1 MLKSIH
7 ALIESLGLSLQKRAV
22 HIQFSNP
29 ALNSQVFIQR
39 IQGQHIINEGLKAEL
54 LCLSTNAHIQLKQFI
69 GCQVAVDQ
77 VTDLGKLSRTTGII
91 TGASQGQSDGS
102 LTLYKLALED
112 ATSLWHKRRNSRVFM
127 NKSALEI
134 TEIIFKEWQAKS
146 PLFSASL
153 ALVTKNLQNDYD
165 IRPFFMQANET
176 DYDFLTRLW
185 RSEGIN
191 WLIDETEKTVAMNAS
206 EIQPHQLK
214 LIDDNSQLEALER
227 RSIRFHRS
235 NATERFDTISSL
247 IAQRHIRSNTIQV
260 QRWQSDTLAQDQGD
274 SSLSTHVHSD
284 QQDNETL
291 SLEQAWTISP
301 AWMADLNGEDQ
312 ATASSSAQL
321 SKLNTQLGQYQ
332 DLQSKYFTAQSSVRD
347 ANVGYWFEF
356 VGHPEID
363 QHEGSDRQFLILS
376 KHFYNQNNLPKDI
389 NTQVEALLDLSR
401 WQHFKTEER
410 QANELS
416 LVRRGIPVVPEY
428 DPLKHRPTAYPQRA
442 KVVGPQGETI
452 YVDQWGRIK
461 VRFVFTRADDHGH
474 DGGAGANDN
483 DTDSAWVDVLT
494 SWAGEG
500 YGSRFHPRIGE
511 IVVIDF
517 FDGNVDRPFVV
528 GRLHE
533 AERHQT
539 MFDIKGQLPDTKKL
553 SGIRSA
559 EVGGQGFN
567 QLRFDDTTGQ
577 ISTQLQ
583 SSHAATQ
590 LNLGNLS
597 HPKDKEQSDGR
608 GEGFELRTDA
618 YGAVRAG
625 KGMLITTY
633 AQENAIADHLE
644 ATQAQS
650 LLGQGEQSMK
660 MLSEIAVKQQTD
672 ALNVI
677 SRLPKFI
684 QSLEIKNTAQAL
696 QSTVN
701 LFKDGLAN
709 DPLNALK
716 DCGGFIQDI
725 GSLGGNALG
734 IIDEFNSYFEDAKE
748 SIENLKEF
756 IDNVQEHGS
765 EMIKGKFESIKNGI
779 KDNPF
784 QAIQDVSKAISSV
797 DVNAEDF
804 LISCTGFG
812 GGNKGIDLTPTKA
825 LSTLQGFMEGYT
837 EGLESSA
844 DSKKQEQGRLFRQAL
859 MLLASPNGIALTTP
873 EDIILQASQDI
884 AESAQGSINLSAQKN
899 IVGHAQD
906 KISLFAAQKGL
917 RAFAAKGKVELQAQ
931 DDAIEAI
938 ARKVIKLISTED
950 KIEITSPK
958 EIVLTAGGSQLKI
971 NGSGVFSTTGG
982 KFESK
987 AGQHLFTGGSKVSY
1001 EVPQLPSNVMYSNK
1015 LDIYDLFWESDFSN
1029 LTYKAFIPE
1038 TNAFVS
1044 GQIDEHGRTGKI
1056 STIDPSKVQVL
1067 VGTDEEWGIT
1077 IEGYDESDFV
1087 EETQSLESR
1096 NNNEGLSN
1104 DE

>member
-1 MLKSIH
+1 MLNNIN
-7 ALIESLGLSLQKRAV
+7 ALIENLGLSLQKRAL
-22 HIQFSNP
+22 HIQFSNTG
-29 ALNSQVFIQR
+29 LNSQVFIQR
-39 IQGQHIINEGLKAEL
+39 IQGQHLINQGLKAEI
-54 LCLSTNAHIQLKQFI
+54 LCLSTHAHLQLKQFI

-77 VTDLGKLSRTTGII
+77 VTDMGKLDRITGII
-91 TGASQGQSDGS
+91 TGASQGQSDGA
-102 LTLYKLALED
+102 LTLYKLTLED

-127 NKSALEI
+127 NKSVLDI
-134 TEIIFKEWQAKS
+134 TEVLFKEWQSKS

-153 ALVTKNLQNDYD
+153 SLSLKDLQNDYD
-165 IRPFFMQANET
+165 VRPFVMQANET

-185 RSEGIN
+185 RSEGLN
-191 WLIDETEKTVAMNAS
+191 WLVDEKAHSVAVSAS
-206 EIQPHQLK
+206 EIQAQTLR
-214 LIDDNSQLEALER
+214 LIDHNSQFEALER
-227 RSIRFHRS
+227 RSVRFHRS
-235 NATERFDTISSL
+235 NATERFDTISSF
-247 IAQRHIRSNTIQV
+247 IAQRSLQSCAIQV

-274 SSLSTHVHSD
+274 SSLSSHLHSE
-284 QQDNETL
+284 QHDNETL

-301 AWMADLNGEDQ
+301 AWISDLNGEDQ
-312 ATASSSAQL
+312 TTASGSQQL
-321 SKLNTQLGQYQ
+321 SKLNSQLSQFQ
-332 DLQSKYFTAQSSVRD
+332 DLQSKYFTAISSVRD
-347 ANVGYWFEF
+347 AHVGYWFEF
-356 VGHPEID
+356 TGHPEID
-363 QHEGSDRQFLILS
+363 QHSGSDRDFLVLG
-376 KHFYNQNNLPKDI
+376 KHFYSQNNLPKDL
-389 NTQVEALLDLSR
+389 NNQVAALLDLSR
-401 WQHFKTEER
+401 WSHLNDER
-410 QANELS
+410 QANELT
-416 LVRRGIPVVPEY
+416 LIRRSVAVVPEY
-428 DPLKHRPTAYPQRA
+428 DPLKHRPMAYPQRA
-442 KVVGPQGETI
+442 KVVGPEGETI
-452 YVDQWGRIK
+452 YVDPWGRIK
-461 VRFVFTRADDHGH
+461 VRFVFTRNDDHGH

-517 FDGNVDRPFVV
+517 FDGNVDRPFVI

-539 MFDIKGQLPDTKKL
+539 MFDVKGQLPDTKKL
-553 SGIRSA
+553 SGIRSQ
-559 EVGGQGFN
+559 EVGGSGFN

-577 ISTQLQ
+577 ISAQLQ

-597 HPKDKEQSDGR
+597 HPKDKEISNGR

-625 KGMLITTY
+625 KGMLISTY
-633 AQENAIADHLE
+633 AQENALADHLE
-644 ATQAQS
+644 AAQAQS
-650 LLGQGEQSMK
+650 LLTQGEESMK
-660 MLSEIAVKQQTD
+660 MLSELAVKQQTD

-677 SRLPKFI
+677 GRLPKFI
-684 QSLEIKNTAQAL
+684 QSLEIKSTAQAL

-701 LFKDGLAN
+701 LFKQGLAN

-716 DCGGFIQDI
+716 DCGGFIEDI
-725 GSLGGNALG
+725 GSFGGKAKG
-734 IIDEFNSYFEDAKE
+734 IVDEFNAFFSDAKE
-748 SIENLKEF
+748 SVENLKEF
-756 IDNVQEHGS
+756 IENIQEHGTDVL
-765 EMIKGKFESIKNGI
+765 KGKFESIKNGI
-779 KDNPF
+779 QDNPLK
-784 QAIQDVSKAISSV
+784 AIQEVGKAISGV
-797 DVNAEDF
+797 DITDDL

-812 GGNKGIDLTPTKA
+812 GDQGLSKITPSKA
-825 LSTLQGFMEGYT
+825 LSSLQGFIEGYT
-837 EGLESSA
+837 QGLESSS
-844 DSKKQEQGRLFRQAL
+844 DQKKQEQGKLFRQAL

-884 AESAQGSINLSAQKN
+884 AESAQGSINFSAQKN

-987 AGQHLFTGGSKVSY
+987 AGQHLFTGGNKVSY
-1001 EVPQLPSNVMYSNK
+1001 EVPQLPSNVMYSNR
-1015 LDIYDLFWESDFSN
+1015 LDVYDLFWESDFSN

-1056 STIDPSKVQVL
+1056 STLDPSKVQVL
-1067 VGTDEEWGIT
+1067 VGADEEWDIT

-1087 EETQSLESR
+1087 AEAQTLD
-1096 NNNEGLSN
+1096 NTYNNEGLLN
-1104 DE
+1104 DK

>member
-1 MLKSIH
+1 MLKNINV
-7 ALIESLGLSLQKRAV
+7 LIESLGLSLQKRAL
-22 HIQFSNP
+22 HIRFSN
-29 ALNSQVFIQR
+29 AQLNGQIFIQR
-39 IQGQHIINEGLKAEL
+39 IQGQHFINQGLKADI

-77 VTDLGKLSRTTGII
+77 VTDLGKLARTTGII

-102 LTLYKLALED
+102 LTLYKLTLED
-112 ATSLWHKRRNSRVFM
+112 ASSLWHKRRNSRVFI
-127 NKSALEI
+127 NKSVVDI
-134 TEIIFKEWQAKS
+134 TEVIFKEWQSKS

-153 ALVTKNLQNDYD
+153 SLSTKDLLNDYD
-165 IRPFFMQANET
+165 IRPFIMQANET

-191 WLIDETEKTVAMNAS
+191 WLVDEADKTVELSAS
-206 EIQPHQLK
+206 EIQAQKLR
-214 LIDDNSQLEALER
+214 LIDNNSQYEALDR
-227 RSIRFHRS
+227 RTVRFHRS
-235 NATERFDTISSL
+235 NATERFDTISSF
-247 IAQRHIRSNTIQV
+247 IAQRSIQSNAIQL

-274 SSLSTHVHSD
+274 QSLSSHLHSD

-301 AWMADLNGEDQ
+301 AWISDLNGEDQ
-312 ATASSSAQL
+312 TTVSGSSQL
-321 SKLNTQLGQYQ
+321 DKLNTQFSQYQ
-332 DLQSKYFTAQSSVRD
+332 DLQAKYFTALSSVRD
-347 ANVGYWFEF
+347 AHVGYWFEF

-363 QHEGSDRQFLILS
+363 QHSGSDREFLILG
-376 KHFYNQNNLPKDI
+376 KHFYNQNNLPKDL
-389 NTQVEALLDLSR
+389 NNQVDALLDLSR
-401 WQHFKTEER
+401 WQNLNDER

-416 LVRRGIPVVPEY
+416 LVRRAIPVVPEY
-428 DPLKHRPTAYPQRA
+428 DPQKHRPTAYPQRA
-442 KVVGPQGETI
+442 KVVGPEGETI

-461 VRFVFTRADDHGH
+461 VRFVFTRTDDHGH

-517 FDGNVDRPFVV
+517 FDGSVDRPFVV

-559 EVGGQGFN
+559 EVGGTGFN

-597 HPKDKEQSDGR
+597 HPKDKEKSDGR
-608 GEGFELRTDA
+608 GQGFELRTDA

-625 KGMLITTY
+625 KGMLISTY
-633 AQENAIADHLE
+633 AQEHAIADHLE
-644 ATQAQS
+644 AAQAQS
-650 LLGQGEQSMK
+650 LLSQGEQSMK
-660 MLSEIAVKQQTD
+660 MLSDIAVKQQTD
-672 ALNVI
+672 SLNVL

-684 QSLEIKNTAQAL
+684 QSLELKSTAQAM
-696 QSTVN
+696 QSSVD
-701 LFKDGLAN
+701 LFKNGLAN

-716 DCGGFIQDI
+716 DCGGFIQEM
-725 GSLGGNALG
+725 GALGGNSKS
-734 IIDEFNSYFEDAKE
+734 IVDEFNDYLGNAGDVLD
-748 SIENLKEF
+748 NLKEF
-756 IDNVQEHGS
+756 IENIEEHGS
-765 EMIKGKFESIKNGI
+765 DLIKGKFASIKGGI

-784 QAIQDVSKAISSV
+784 QAIQAVGQAIANV
-797 DVNAEDF
+797 DITDEKW
-804 LISCTGFG
+804 LISCAGFG
-812 GGNKGIDLTPTKA
+812 NAKGVDITPSKA
-825 LSTLQGFMEGYT
+825 FNSLQGFMEGYT
-837 EGLESSA
+837 QGLESSK
-844 DSKKQEQGRLFRQAL
+844 DDKKQEQGKLFRQAL

-899 IVGHAQD
+899 IIGHAQD

-917 RAFAAKGKVELQAQ
+917 RAFAAKGKLELQAQ

-950 KIEITSPK
+950 RIEITSPK

-987 AGQHLFTGGSKVSY
+987 AGQHLFTGGAKVSY
-1001 EVPQLPSNVMYSNK
+1001 EVPQLPSNIMYSNK
-1015 LDIYDLFWESDFSN
+1015 LDVYDLFWESDFSQ

-1038 TNAFVS
+1038 TNSFVT
-1044 GQIDEHGRTGKI
+1044 GQVDEHGRTGKI
-1056 STIDPSKVQVL
+1056 GTSDPSKVQVL
-1067 VGTDEEWGIT
+1067 LGSDDDWGISIEGFDEE
-1077 IEGYDESDFV
+1077 DFV
-1087 EETQSLESR
+1087 SDENQVDK
-1096 NNNEGLSN
+1096 NNN
-1104 DE
+1104 DEYEA